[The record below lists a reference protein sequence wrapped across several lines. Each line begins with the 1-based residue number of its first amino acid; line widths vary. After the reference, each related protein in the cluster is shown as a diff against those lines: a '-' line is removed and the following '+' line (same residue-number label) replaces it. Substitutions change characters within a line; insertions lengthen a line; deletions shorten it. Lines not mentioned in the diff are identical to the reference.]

1 MSARELHV
9 ITRELHVITHDSSKI
24 FLWFTWDLQM
34 VFHDLLMRAR
44 ELHVITRDLPEIL
57 CDLSEIAQAR
67 FFLTLLNAF

>member
-1 MSARELHV
+1 MS
-9 ITRELHVITHDSSKI
+9 
-24 FLWFTWDLQM
+24 
-34 VFHDLLMRAR
+34 AR